1 MQNIQ
6 AYKTI
11 VFDCDGVLLNS
22 NKTKVQAYYDVAK
35 RMGGTDLQAQAFV
48 DYHIAQGSFPRNGK
62 IKYYLEHI
70 VQQEETPELMQQYLD
85 TFDQILDESLMQCEL
100 ADGLMDLKEQTKHAR
115 WMVLSG
121 GDQVGLRQIFERRD
135 LTQYFECG
143 IFGGPEIK
151 ENVLAREKTNGNI
164 EFPALFVGDSKYDH
178 QASIGAGLDFV
189 FLSDWT
195 EVKDWQTYC
204 RNHDIPVRNSVIT
217 LLSE

>member
-1 MQNIQ
+1 MLNIQ

-35 RMGGTDLQAQAFV
+35 RMGGTDAQAQAFV

-62 IKYYLEHI
+62 IKYYLEHV
-70 VQQEETPELMQQYLD
+70 VQQEETRELVQQYLD
-85 TFDQILDESLMQCEL
+85 AFDEILDTSLMECEL
-100 ADGLMDLKEQTKHAR
+100 AEGLVPLKEKTQNAR

-151 ENVLAREKTNGNI
+151 ENVLAREIANGNI
-164 EFPALFVGDSKYDH
+164 EMPALFIGDSKYDH
-178 QASIGAGLDFV
+178 KASTGAGLDFV

-195 EVKDWQTYC
+195 EVGDWQTYC
-204 RNHDIPVRNSVIT
+204 RDHAIPVKHCVRE
-217 LLSE
+217 LLT